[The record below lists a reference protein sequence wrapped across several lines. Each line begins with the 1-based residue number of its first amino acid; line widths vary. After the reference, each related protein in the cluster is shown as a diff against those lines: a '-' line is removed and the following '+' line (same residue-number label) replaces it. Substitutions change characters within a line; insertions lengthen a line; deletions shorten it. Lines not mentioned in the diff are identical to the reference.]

1 MVSCVTPGNVENVVT
16 ELRYGPGGQLLEL
29 IARNPATGD
38 QVTRYEYGVT
48 LAESGIAS
56 NDLLRAEIYPDSTGS
71 SDRVSY
77 SYNRQGQRIQMQDQN
92 GSVHEYEYDSLG
104 RQTADKVATLGAGV
118 DGAVRRIGTTYEVR
132 GMVEKVTSYS
142 DAAGTTP
149 VNEVQNVYNSFGQ
162 FQEQYQEH
170 SGSVNTGTTPKV
182 VYSYADGSAN
192 TIRPTSMTYPSGRV
206 LEYLYDDTAA
216 DKLSRI
222 RTLRWDETDVCRYSY
237 LGLSTFVMTDYLQ
250 PQVKLDYALGSG
262 ANPYA
267 GFDRFG
273 RIIDLLWA
281 KYGASGSSSS
291 SSSGGAGEDLVH
303 LKYGYDRA
311 SSRTHREDL
320 VAQGY
325 GKDFDEL
332 YGYDGLH
339 RLKKFH
345 RGRLTDDNQAITS
358 PTFQQG
364 WQLDATGN
372 WQNFTQNDQADPDQ
386 TLDQQRLANR
396 VNEITQIARTVG
408 ADWATPEYDRNGN
421 MTVIPQPKEM
431 TQTFQG
437 TWDAWNRLVK
447 LTEPN
452 GSGGWQTLAEYQ
464 YDGQTWRIVAKS
476 YASGV
481 LDETRHFYFT
491 NRWQDIEERLGSTP
505 SSAAANRQF
514 VWGERYIDDLV
525 LRDRDASGGTLD
537 ERLYGMQDANWNV
550 VLLATNASS
559 ADAVARNVYDAYGNS
574 RSFNGSLNTQL
585 NDTAFEWEYRFA
597 GRQYDL
603 ESGMYGNRYRDY
615 HCRLGRFNSRDPL
628 PRSIPHILNLLDDVL
643 AILDERSGIAGAEIV
658 RSGLLSLK
666 AHLADTNLYAY
677 ASGNPTTFVDPF
689 GLQSAGS
696 PSIPAPPDI
705 GINPGTIAAIMLAL
719 QALRAALMAN
729 IWNIAIA
736 IAITAAIT
744 CIVNGLR
751 VCVPA
756 YNKCAGL
763 AYGDAAVKGAKLCVW
778 KGGIKEL
785 REINQV
791 KCITR
796 IYGKLTRPPCDVE
809 FRWCM
814 AKCGLGGFNFPN
826 FKAIVVP
833 PGFCADLCAP
843 AELACIS
850 RGVRFD
856 RITQT
861 Q

>member
-1 MVSCVTPGNVENVVT
+1 MVSCVTPGNIENVVT

-29 IARNPATGD
+29 IARNPVTGD

-56 NDLLRAEIYPDSTGS
+56 NDLLRAEIYPDATGS

-77 SYNRQGQRIQMQDQN
+77 SYNRQGQRTRLTDQN
-92 GSVHEYEYDSLG
+92 GSVHEYEYDLLG
-104 RQTADKVATLGAGV
+104 RQTADKVTTLDAGV
-118 DGAVRRIGTTYEVR
+118 DGAVRRIGQSYEVR
-132 GMVEKVTSYS
+132 GLVEKVTSYS
-142 DAAGTTP
+142 DAAGTAP

-182 VYSYADGSAN
+182 AYSYADGSAN
-192 TIRPTSMTYPSGRV
+192 TTRPTSVTYPNGRV

-222 RTLRWDETDVCRYSY
+222 HTLRWDGTDVCRYSY
-237 LGLSTFVMTDYLQ
+237 LGLSAFVTTDYLQ

-537 ERLYGMQDANWNV
+537 ERLYALQDALFSV
-550 VLLATNASS
+550 VALVDSNGNDIVERFAY
-559 ADAVARNVYDAYGNS
+559 RAYGQSQPITGAFLEQSESSCNWEC
-574 RSFNGSLNTQL
+574 RFTGRYFDF
-585 NDTAFEWEYRFA
+585 DTAIYYYRA
-597 GRQYDL
+597 
-603 ESGMYGNRYRDY
+603 RYFDSK
-615 HCRLGRFNSRDPL
+615 LGRFVSRDPIAYAGG
-628 PRSIPHILNLLDDVL
+628 SINTYEYVHGKP
-643 AILDERSGIAGAEIV
+643 G
-658 RSGLLSLK
+658 
-666 AHLADTNLYAY
+666 HLADW
-677 ASGNPTTFVDPF
+677 S
-689 GLQSAGS
+689 GLQ
-696 PSIPAPPDI
+696 I
-705 GINPGTIAAIMLAL
+705 
-719 QALRAALMAN
+719 
-729 IWNIAIA
+729 
-736 IAITAAIT
+736 
-744 CIVNGLR
+744 IVLLPEPWDPNWER
-751 VCVPA
+751 EDWEEWI
-756 YNKCAGL
+756 K
-763 AYGDAAVKGAKLCVW
+763 
-778 KGGIKEL
+778 KGG
-785 REINQV
+785 
-791 KCITR
+791 
-796 IYGKLTRPPCDVE
+796 
-809 FRWCM
+809 
-814 AKCGLGGFNFPN
+814 
-826 FKAIVVP
+826 VP
-833 PGFCADLCAP
+833 PGHGEDERPEDYPKGPLPLGTPPDPIAWGEEIGDETHYPSEEEMDDRKGDCVCSDP
-843 AELACIS
+843 TKKES
-850 RGVRFD
+850 RMRPRGINGDYPRPGLGIVKCEVGKKVTMRYKGRCVPKDSPPFPKDCGKCESQTCNRFIVWVCKEEKVTG
-856 RITQT
+856 RNPFGTSWVVHLGFRKT
-861 Q
+861 KCK